1 MTMHCWDIPSWVA
14 RAICV
19 FGLIGNM
26 IAFYTFGKFRNQ
38 NASTYLFRALAVMDS
53 LLLIRI
59 CSQPI
64 FKRLGDSFWESVAYC
79 FLMQVYGLAHTATI
93 WTILLVGVHRYII
106 VCKPLKATTVC
117 TASNARRHILGV
129 LLLSLTVNFPLFF
142 EYGIK
147 EVTSNNTDYIAYKII
162 WSSMKE
168 SSLYWTIYRVVFHDV
183 IVNYVIP
190 VGSLIFITVRLL
202 QSLRSSR
209 QRRIE
214 LSEGQRRGQTNGR
227 TEWMVIVVLIM
238 FLLCQTALPV
248 RFVLARF
255 ANRRGPGDNFCKS
268 ARFIMFSFSNNMILL
283 NSSINII
290 IYIGFNRNFRKT
302 LCRCVKPSTS
312 RPNNQQLVTLTWGA
326 ESVEL
331 LKRVFVDDQ
340 HHYTAMESC
349 YSWFLMIRYC
359 RNGLRESE
367 HV

>member
-1 MTMHCWDIPSWVA
+1 MMTMDCFDINAWAATSVS
-14 RAICV
+14 I
-19 FGLIGNM
+19 FGLIGNI

-38 NASTYLFRALAVMDS
+38 NAATYLFRTLAVVDSFLLIMTCLNPIFRRLRDDS
-53 LLLIRI
+53 LRSL
-59 CSQPI
+59 
-64 FKRLGDSFWESVAYC
+64 VYC
-79 FLMQVYGLAHTATI
+79 FFMEPVFGIAHTATI
-93 WTILLVGVHRYII
+93 WTILLVGVHLYII

-117 TASNARRHILGV
+117 TVSNARRHILGV
-129 LLLSLTVNFPLFF
+129 LLLSLSVNFPLFF
-142 EYGIK
+142 ECEIQ
-147 EVTSNNTDYIAYKII
+147 EVTSG
-162 WSSMKE
+162 MKE
-168 SSLYWTIYRVVFHDV
+168 SSWYYTIYRVVFYDV
-183 IVNYVIP
+183 IVKYVIP

-312 RPNNQQLVTLTWGA
+312 RPNNQQLVTLT
-326 ESVEL
+326 
-331 LKRVFVDDQ
+331 
-340 HHYTAMESC
+340 
-349 YSWFLMIRYC
+349 
-359 RNGLRESE
+359 
-367 HV
+367 